1 MSARPRAVDDTHDPA
16 LRSWVESANASTD
29 FPIQNL
35 PLGVFRRAGESSP
48 ARIGVAIGDQI
59 LDLAQCCHTGLL
71 DGLSAPMLESLCQ
84 PTLNELMALGPPT
97 VTALRR
103 QLIAILRVG
112 SPDTGHAALVPM
124 LDAELFVPV
133 SIGDFTDFYASV
145 HHATNVGRLF
155 RPDNP
160 LLPNYKHLPV
170 AYHGRTS
177 SIVPSGALIVRPCG
191 QRRSAEGSEPT
202 FGPSDRLDYE
212 LEIGTFIGP
221 GNDLARPIAIDQ
233 AEDHLFGICL
243 LNDWSARDI
252 QSWESQPLG
261 PFLAKSFATSVSP
274 WVVTFE
280 ALAPFRIPAAL
291 RPPGDPKPLPYLQ
304 SPVNESDG
312 GIDISCEV
320 LIRSAKM
327 RAERRDP
334 LGVSVN
340 AFRDMYWTLAQMV
353 AHHTVNGCNLRPG
366 DLLGSGTVSGGS
378 ARALGCLLEITGG
391 SQPLTLPSGE
401 SRTFLAD
408 GDEVTLRARCERP
421 GAVSIGLGECRGT
434 ILPAR

>member
-16 LRSWVESANASTD
+16 RRSWVESANASTD

-35 PLGVFRRAGESSP
+35 PFGVFRRAGESSP

-59 LDLAQCCHTGLL
+59 LDLTQCRHVGLL
-71 DGLSAPMLESLCQ
+71 DGLPAPLLESLGQ
-84 PTLNELMALGPPT
+84 PTLNDLMSLGPPT
-97 VTALRR
+97 VTVLRR
-103 QLIAILRVG
+103 RLIAILQAG
-112 SPDTGHAALVPM
+112 SPDAAHAVLVPI

-133 SIGDFTDFYASV
+133 SIGDFSDFYASV

-160 LLPNYKHLPV
+160 LMPNYKHLPV
-170 AYHGRTS
+170 AYHGRSS
-177 SIVPSGALIVRPCG
+177 SIVPSGAPIVRPCG
-191 QRRSAEGSEPT
+191 QRRSAEGGEPT

-378 ARALGCLLEITGG
+378 AGALGCLLEITGG